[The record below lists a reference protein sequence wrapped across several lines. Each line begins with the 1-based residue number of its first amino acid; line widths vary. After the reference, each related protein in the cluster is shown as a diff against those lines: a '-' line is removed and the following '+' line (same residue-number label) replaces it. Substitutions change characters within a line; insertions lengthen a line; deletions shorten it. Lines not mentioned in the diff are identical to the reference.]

1 MPGRNR
7 IGWLAAPAAV
17 LALAAPPTAASAAD
31 ASAPERVPGEV
42 IVKFET
48 GSTSA
53 ARTDAREDLGSGGR
67 SLGRPGLELVAAEP
81 GTSASGA
88 VERLERRADV
98 AYAEP
103 NFYYE
108 PYAKPNDPR
117 FDDLWGLENTGQ
129 TVRGRSGRA
138 DADIDAPQAWNT
150 TIGSTS
156 VQVAIV
162 DSGIAYDHPDLAPNI
177 WTNPGETGTDG
188 GGGDRRMN
196 GVDDD
201 GNGYVDDWRG
211 YDFRGEDNA
220 PFDLLGHGSHVA
232 GTVGGRGDNGFGVV
246 GVNWRVGLMALKA
259 GDAFAPDNASAIEAF
274 EYAADNGAEVVNASF
289 GSPFRS
295 KALAETIESSEDTLF
310 VTSAGNLGANN
321 DRDPNFPCNYPA
333 ENLVCVAASTM
344 DDELAGFSNF
354 GREKVDL
361 AAPGERVVSSQPE
374 LGNAF
379 EDDFETPL
387 AGRWTTGG
395 QNDTWGRDSFAG
407 EHSLSDSPGERYLN
421 DTDSFA
427 RSPLLALNAP
437 NGCRV
442 QWGMFLSTRDEDD
455 YLQLDV
461 SDDGSSWRKVARFS
475 TFSEVPF
482 SDVEVD
488 GETASSAYL
497 RFVMRTDS
505 SGRGDGADIDDLEVV
520 CARSNYSG
528 ASFVDFEGTSM
539 ASPHVAGVAALLWSE
554 RPGAS
559 VRKVRKA
566 LLDGVD
572 HLRKRGDKIA
582 TGGRLN
588 ARKALAELD

>member
-1 MPGRNR
+1 MVA
-7 IGWLAAPAAV
+7 LAIAPAA
-17 LALAAPPTAASAAD
+17 AAESPG
-31 ASAPERVPGEV
+31 RVPGEV
-42 IVKFET
+42 IVKFEER
-48 GSTSA
+48 SSA
-53 ARTDAREDLGSGGR
+53 AARATAREGVGASGRG
-67 SLGRPGLELVAAEP
+67 LGRPGLELVELQP
-81 GTSASGA
+81 GTPVRRA
-88 VERLERRADV
+88 VERLERRDDV

-117 FDDLWGLENTGQ
+117 FDELWGLDNTGQ
-129 TVRGRSGRA
+129 TVRGRSGMT

-150 TIGSTS
+150 TTGSRS
-156 VQVAIV
+156 IQVAVV

-177 WTNPGETGTDG
+177 WTNPGETGTG
-188 GGGDRRMN
+188 GGGADRRSN

-211 YDFRGEDNA
+211 YDFRGEDNS
-220 PFDLLGHGSHVA
+220 PFDLVGHGSHVA
-232 GTVGGRGDNGFGVV
+232 GTVGGRGDNAFGVA

-259 GDAFAPDNASAIEAF
+259 GDTFAPDNASAIEAF

-295 KALAETIESSEDTLF
+295 RALAETIESSDDTLF
-310 VTSAGNLGANN
+310 VAAAGNLGANN
-321 DRDPNFPCNYPA
+321 DREPDYPCNYPA
-333 ENLVCVAASTM
+333 RNMVCVAASTM
-344 DDELAGFSNF
+344 DDKLAKFSNF

-361 AAPGERVVSSQPE
+361 AAPGERVVSAQPE
-374 LGNAF
+374 LTSAF
-379 EDDFETPL
+379 EDDFETSL
-387 AGRWTTGG
+387 TGRWTTGG
-395 QNDTWGRDSFAG
+395 ANDTWGRDAFAG
-407 EHSLSDSPGERYLN
+407 EHSLSDSPGLRYLN

-442 QWGMFLSTRDEDD
+442 DWGMFLSTAGRDD

-461 SDDGSSWRKVARFS
+461 SSDGASWRKVARFS
-475 TFSEVPF
+475 EFSELPF
-482 SDVEVD
+482 YSEEIEGV
-488 GETASSAYL
+488 TASSAYI
-497 RFVMRTDS
+497 RFVLRSDGS
-505 SGRGDGADIDDLEVV
+505 RRGEGADIDDLKVT
-520 CARSNYSG
+520 CAKSTYSAG
-528 ASFVDFEGTSM
+528 SFVDFEGTSM
-539 ASPHVAGVAALLWSE
+539 AAPHVAGVAGLLFAE

-559 VRKVRKA
+559 IRRVRAA

-572 HLRKRGDKIA
+572 RLRKDDDKVA